1 MNNLQERITEAA
13 NRAWKAIGGDILQ
26 AAEQDNITREEVI
39 SCVAD
44 ADYLEDFGNDREAV
58 AEFRK
63 LSYEEQEEILLKA
76 FPFSR
81 YGW

>member
-1 MNNLQERITEAA
+1 MENLQKRITEAA
-13 NRAWKAIGGDILQ
+13 NLTWRAIGGEILQ

-44 ADYLEDFGNDREAV
+44 AGYLEDFGNDREAV